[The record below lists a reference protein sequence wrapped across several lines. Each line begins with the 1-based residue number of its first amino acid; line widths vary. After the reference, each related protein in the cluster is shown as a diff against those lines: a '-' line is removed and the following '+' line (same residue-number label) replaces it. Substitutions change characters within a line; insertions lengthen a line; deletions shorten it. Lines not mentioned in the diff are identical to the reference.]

1 MAIAYSDKAESD
13 LLDILEYGHTAW
25 PGTADDFMVQL
36 QQRIEATLTSHP
48 SAGRKGREQGTRE
61 WVLTGT
67 PYIVVY
73 VRRTAGDIEVWRV
86 LHGAQQWP
94 AAGVVSRNGR

>member
-1 MAIAYSDKAESD
+1 MQVLY
-13 LLDILEYGHTAW
+13 
-25 PGTADDFMVQL
+25 TADADEDMRNIVRFG
-36 QQRIEATLTSHP
+36 IENDLPDPVTYVRGLRDRTRHMATIKHP
-48 SAGRKGREQGTRE
+48 GRKGRSEGTRE

-73 VRRTAGDIEVWRV
+73 VERANGIEVWRV

-94 AAGVVSRNGR
+94 

>member
-1 MAIAYSDKAESD
+1 MGIAYSGKAESD

-25 PGTADDFMVQL
+25 PGTADDFMLQL
-36 QQRIEATLTSHP
+36 QQRIESTLASHP
-48 SAGRKGREQGTRE
+48 NAGRKGREKGTRE

-73 VRRTAGDIEVWRV
+73 VHSSAGDIEVWRV
-86 LHGAQQWP
+86 LHGAQQLP
-94 AAGVVSRNGR
+94 PDP

>member
-1 MAIAYSDKAESD
+1 MRLYYTEDAAADMRSIVRYGVENDLPDPVAYVRELRRRMARLASLK
-13 LLDILEYGHTAW
+13 
-25 PGTADDFMVQL
+25 
-36 QQRIEATLTSHP
+36 HP
-48 SAGRKGREQGTRE
+48 GRKGRVPGTRE

-73 VRRTAGDIEVWRV
+73 AEGGEDIQVWRV

-94 AAGVVSRNGR
+94 PAP

>member
-1 MAIAYSDKAESD
+1 MAIAYSGKAESD

-25 PGTADDFMVQL
+25 PGTADDFMAQL
-36 QQRIEATLTSHP
+36 QQRIESTLTSHP
-48 SAGRKGREQGTRE
+48 NAGRKGREQGTRE

-67 PYIVVY
+67 PYIVVC
-73 VRRTAGDIEVWRV
+73 VKSAAGIEVWRV

-94 AAGVVSRNGR
+94 PVA